1 MKNNEFGMNNSI
13 VVAVVVTY
21 NRLHLLQHVVGAL
34 KGQSKKLDKIYIVN
48 NGSTDGTKEWLDGQT
63 GLNVIHQEN
72 VGGSGGFYRGI
83 QEASKEECD
92 WIWCMD
98 DDVFPRENCLE
109 TLLNVA
115 EQHDKLGI
123 VCPHRLMSGK
133 TFVGEAKTLNLT
145 NPLSDMH
152 NDMLTAQELESN
164 ETVSIVG
171 MAFEGPLIRK
181 EVVEKIGL
189 PNKELFILYDDT
201 DYSYRTVLAGYK
213 VVVARDALMDKY
225 DFQSKTSYREDKI
238 KNKWKLAY
246 HIRNT
251 AYFGHRYGKNIAVR
265 YMAALPFIMR
275 MYAAITF
282 NFVKGHKYSFSDY
295 GLFWRMMRRGLRE
308 ELGKM

>member
-1 MKNNEFGMNNSI
+1 MNKTI

-21 NRLHLLQHVVGAL
+21 NRLNLLQRVVGAL
-34 KGQSKKLDKIYIVN
+34 KGQSRKLDKIYIIN
-48 NGSTDGTKEWLDGQT
+48 NGSTDGTKEWLDVQT

-83 QEASKEECD
+83 QEASKEKCD

-115 EQHDKLGI
+115 ERHEKLGI

-145 NPLSDMH
+145 NPFSDMH
-152 NDMLTAQELESN
+152 NDMLTAQEVENN

-171 MAFEGPLIRK
+171 MAFEGPLIR
-181 EVVEKIGL
+181 
-189 PNKELFILYDDT
+189 
-201 DYSYRTVLAGYK
+201 
-213 VVVARDALMDKY
+213 
-225 DFQSKTSYREDKI
+225 
-238 KNKWKLAY
+238 
-246 HIRNT
+246 NT
-251 AYFGHRYGKNIAVR
+251 AYFGHRYGKNIWVR
-265 YMAALPFIMR
+265 HFAAMPFLLH

-282 NFVKGHKYSFSDY
+282 NFVKGHKYSLSDY
-295 GLFWRMMRRGLRE
+295 GLFWKMMRRGVRE

>member
-1 MKNNEFGMNNSI
+1 MNKSI

-21 NRLHLLQHVVGAL
+21 NRLNLLQRVVGAL
-34 KGQSKKLDKIYIVN
+34 KGQSKRLDKIYIIN
-48 NGSTDGTKEWLDGQT
+48 NGSTDGTKEWLDVQT

-83 QEASKEECD
+83 HDASKEECD

-98 DDVFPRENCLE
+98 DDVFPRENCLD

-115 EQHDKLGI
+115 ERHEKLGI

-145 NPLSDMH
+145 NPFSDMH
-152 NDMLTAQELESN
+152 NDMLTAQEVENN

-171 MAFEGPLIRK
+171 MAFEGPLIR
-181 EVVEKIGL
+181 
-189 PNKELFILYDDT
+189 
-201 DYSYRTVLAGYK
+201 
-213 VVVARDALMDKY
+213 
-225 DFQSKTSYREDKI
+225 
-238 KNKWKLAY
+238 
-246 HIRNT
+246 NT
-251 AYFGHRYGKNIAVR
+251 AYFGHRYGKNIWVR
-265 YMAALPFIMR
+265 HFAAMPFLLH

-282 NFVKGHKYSFSDY
+282 NFVKGHKYSLSDY
-295 GLFWRMMRRGLRE
+295 GLFWKMMRRGVRE

>member
-1 MKNNEFGMNNSI
+1 MVKI
-13 VVAVVVTY
+13 IAVVVTY
-21 NRLHLLQHVVGAL
+21 NRLNLLQRVVGAL
-34 KGQSKKLDKIYIVN
+34 KGQSRKLDKIYIIN
-48 NGSTDGTKEWLDGQT
+48 NGSTDGTKEWLDVQT

-83 QEASKEECD
+83 QDASKEECD

-115 EQHDKLGI
+115 ERHEKLGI

-145 NPLSDMH
+145 NPFSDMH
-152 NDMLTAQELESN
+152 NDMLTAQEVENN

-171 MAFEGPLIRK
+171 MAFEGPLIR
-181 EVVEKIGL
+181 
-189 PNKELFILYDDT
+189 
-201 DYSYRTVLAGYK
+201 
-213 VVVARDALMDKY
+213 
-225 DFQSKTSYREDKI
+225 
-238 KNKWKLAY
+238 
-246 HIRNT
+246 NT
-251 AYFGHRYGKNIAVR
+251 AYFGHRYGKNIWVR
-265 YMAALPFIMR
+265 HFAAMPFLLH

-282 NFVKGHKYSFSDY
+282 NFVKGHKYSLSDY
-295 GLFWRMMRRGLRE
+295 GLFWKMMRRGVRE

>member
-1 MKNNEFGMNNSI
+1 MSDGMRRELVYLSSY
-13 VVAVVVTY
+13 AT
-21 NRLHLLQHVVGAL
+21 NRYFIPNWG
-34 KGQSKKLDKIYIVN
+34 
-48 NGSTDGTKEWLDGQT
+48 
-63 GLNVIHQEN
+63 
-72 VGGSGGFYRGI
+72 
-83 QEASKEECD
+83 
-92 WIWCMD
+92 WCMD

-115 EQHDKLGI
+115 EQYDKLGI

-145 NPLSDMH
+145 NPFCDMH

>member
-1 MKNNEFGMNNSI
+1 MVK
-13 VVAVVVTY
+13 VTAVVVTY
-21 NRLHLLQHVVGAL
+21 NRVNLLQRVVKAL
-34 KGQSKKLDKIYIVN
+34 ESQTIGLYKILVVN
-48 NGSTDGTKEWLDGQT
+48 NGSTDGTKEWLDSQT
-63 GLNVIHQEN
+63 KLTVIHQDN

-83 QEASKEECD
+83 NEASKEETD

-109 TLLNVA
+109 KLLDVTRRYDN
-115 EQHDKLGI
+115 LGI

-145 NPLSDMH
+145 NPFRDMH
-152 NDMLTAQELESN
+152 NNMLTAN
-164 ETVSIVG
+164 EIGGGGCNEIVDIVG

-181 EVVEKIGL
+181 DVVEKIGL

-201 DYSYRTVLAGYK
+201 DYSYRAVLAGFR
-213 VVVARDALMDKY
+213 VVVARDALMDKH
-225 DFQSKTSYREDKI
+225 DFQSTTSYREEKI

-251 AYFGHRYGKNIAVR
+251 AYFGHKYGKNIWVR
-265 YMAALPFIMR
+265 HFAAMPFLLH

-295 GLFWRMMRRGLRE
+295 GLFWNMMRRGVRE

>member
-1 MKNNEFGMNNSI
+1 MVK
-13 VVAVVVTY
+13 VTAVVVTY
-21 NRLHLLQHVVGAL
+21 NRVNLLQRVVKAL
-34 KGQSKKLDKIYIVN
+34 ESQTIGLYKILVVN
-48 NGSTDGTKEWLDGQT
+48 NGSTDGTKEWLDRQT
-63 GLNVIHQEN
+63 NLTVIHQDN

-83 QEASKEECD
+83 NEASKEETG

-109 TLLNVA
+109 KLLDVTRR
-115 EQHDKLGI
+115 HDNLGI

-145 NPLSDMH
+145 NPFRDMH
-152 NDMLTAQELESN
+152 NNMLTAN
-164 ETVSIVG
+164 EIGGGGCNEIVDIVG

-181 EVVEKIGL
+181 DVVEKIGL

-201 DYSYRTVLAGYK
+201 DYSYRAVLAGFR
-213 VVVARDALMDKY
+213 VVVARDALMDKH
-225 DFQSKTSYREDKI
+225 DFQSTTSYREEKI

-251 AYFGHRYGKNIAVR
+251 AYFGHKYGKNIWVR
-265 YMAALPFIMR
+265 HFAAMPFLLR

-282 NFVKGHKYSFSDY
+282 NFIKGHKYSFSDY
-295 GLFWRMMRRGLRE
+295 GLFWNMMRRGVRE

>member
-1 MKNNEFGMNNSI
+1 
-13 VVAVVVTY
+13 
-21 NRLHLLQHVVGAL
+21 
-34 KGQSKKLDKIYIVN
+34 
-48 NGSTDGTKEWLDGQT
+48 
-63 GLNVIHQEN
+63 
-72 VGGSGGFYRGI
+72 
-83 QEASKEECD
+83 
-92 WIWCMD
+92 
-98 DDVFPRENCLE
+98 
-109 TLLNVA
+109 
-115 EQHDKLGI
+115 
-123 VCPHRLMSGK
+123 
-133 TFVGEAKTLNLT
+133 
-145 NPLSDMH
+145 
-152 NDMLTAQELESN
+152 
-164 ETVSIVG
+164 
-171 MAFEGPLIRK
+171 
-181 EVVEKIGL
+181 L

>member
-21 NRLHLLQHVVGAL
+21 NRLNLLQRVVGAL

-145 NPLSDMH
+145 NPFCDMH

-164 ETVSIVG
+164 ETVRIVG

>member
-1 MKNNEFGMNNSI
+1 MKI
-13 VVAVVVTY
+13 IAVVVTY
-21 NRLHLLQHVVGAL
+21 NRLALLQRTIAAL
-34 KGQSKKLDKIYIVN
+34 KAQTRPLDAIVVVN
-48 NGSTDGTKEWLDGQT
+48 NGATDGTAEWLEAQQALTVFTQD
-63 GLNVIHQEN
+63 N
-72 VGGSGGFYRGI
+72 VGGSGGFARGI
-83 QEASKEECD
+83 AEAYALGAD
-92 WIWCMD
+92 RIWCMD

-145 NPLSDMH
+145 NPFCDMH